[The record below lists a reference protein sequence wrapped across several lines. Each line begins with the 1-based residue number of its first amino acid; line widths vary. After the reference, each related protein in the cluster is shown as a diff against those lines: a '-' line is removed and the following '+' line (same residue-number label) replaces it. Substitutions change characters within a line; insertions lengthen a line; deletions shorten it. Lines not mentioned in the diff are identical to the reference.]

1 MLLVIGITGHT
12 GKYFL
17 RELKENNYTG
27 RIRFLIRNKNDEN
40 IFKKYNLNYE
50 VMYGDLNNKED
61 IQNACKG
68 IDTILEIYNI
78 RYSLDVLDA
87 ALNENVK
94 RIIFVHTTGIYSKY
108 KMASEEY
115 KRIEKEVIK
124 KAKEKIDITILRP
137 TMIYGDICD
146 HNISKFIKMMDKMKI
161 YPLIAGGRAK
171 IQPVNAR
178 DLGRAYYQVLV
189 NDEKTKNQDYNLS
202 GEEPISIK
210 DMLKNISYIL
220 NKKTL
225 FIPIPLYFSVFC
237 AYILK
242 ILTLG
247 KINIVE
253 KVLRMDED
261 RCFDNSKAR
270 EDFGYTTIDF
280 QKGLKEE
287 IRQYKEKQARTNAT
301 EKKAIIL
308 TTVPSTIEQFNMENI
323 KLLKKLGYK
332 VEVASNFNVTGN
344 IDENRLEAFK
354 NELRNI
360 GVKITNISFS
370 RRLSILSNL
379 KSYFQ
384 LKKIFKTEK
393 YELIHCHTPI
403 CSAITRLASRKL
415 RKRGTKVIYTAHG
428 FHFYK
433 EAPVLNWMIYYPI
446 EKICARWT
454 DCLIT
459 INEED
464 YNLAKTKFK
473 AKEVRFINGVGV
485 DENKFNFT
493 LADNEKVKIRQE
505 LNLRKE
511 DFVLIQVGELNKNKN
526 QIMTIEAMKEI
537 VKENKKI
544 KLLLVGKGKLKDF
557 YEKKIKEYNLE
568 NNIFLLGYRRD
579 IPSLLKISNCLIST
593 SKREGLPVNL
603 IEAAMSGLPIIA
615 TNCRGNRDIAK
626 KVVDIDD
633 IKGLCE
639 NITACTE
646 NKEKYICTDIDKYKL
661 ENIMKEM
668 GAIYNN
674 EK

>member
-639 NITACTE
+639 NITSCTE